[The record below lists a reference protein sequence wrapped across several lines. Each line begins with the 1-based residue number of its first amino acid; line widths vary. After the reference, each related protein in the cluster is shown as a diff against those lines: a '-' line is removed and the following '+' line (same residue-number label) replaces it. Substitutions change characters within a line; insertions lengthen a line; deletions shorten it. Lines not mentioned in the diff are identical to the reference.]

1 MGAFIVR
8 RIAWAGLVLG
18 AVGVLTF
25 VLTFVAPG
33 DPARSIVGRNG
44 SQAAVEAV
52 RRALGLDRSLLEQL
66 FGYFGRVIQGDFGH
80 SYKKNQDVLELIVNH
95 FPATAQLAVAGLA
108 ISILIGVPLGI
119 RAASRPGGWGDRLGT
134 GLTALLVAV
143 PSFWLGYVVLYVF
156 AFLPAVRL
164 DIDLFPIGQYKPFD
178 LRYLA
183 LPALTLGLTGAA
195 YYARITRTAMLDQM
209 SHDYIRTARAKGAPE
224 RRVVWRHALRNA
236 VPPVLTQVGLDL
248 GFFLGGVVV
257 VEQVFSWPGIG
268 RLAVEAVP
276 SEDMPVLMGT
286 VLFATLC
293 IVIANLV
300 VDVLYAFIDPRVR
313 LAGGR

>member
-1 MGAFIVR
+1 MGAFLVR
-8 RIAWAGLVLG
+8 RLAWAAVVLG
-18 AVGVLTF
+18 AVGVITF
-25 VLTFVAPG
+25 VLAYVAPG
-33 DPARSIVGRNG
+33 DPARSIVGRNA
-44 SQAAVEAV
+44 SAETVEQV
-52 RRALGLDRSLLEQL
+52 RRALGLDRPFLEQL
-66 FGYFGRVIQGDFGH
+66 LGYFGRVIQGDFGH
-80 SYKKNQDVLELIVNH
+80 SYKKDQDVLDLILNH
-95 FPATAQLAVAGLA
+95 FPATAQLAVAGLT

-134 GLTALLVAV
+134 TLTALLIAV
-143 PSFWLGYVVLYVF
+143 PAFWLGYIVLYVF

-164 DIDLFPIGQYKPFD
+164 NFDLFPIGQYKPFD

-183 LPALTLGLTGAA
+183 LPALTVGLTGAA
-195 YYARITRTAMLDQM
+195 YYARITRTAILDQL
-209 SHDYIRTARAKGAPE
+209 SHDYIRTARAKGAGE

-236 VPPVLTQVGLDL
+236 VPPLMTQVGLDL

-293 IVIANLV
+293 IVVANLA
-300 VDVLYAFIDPRVR
+300 VDVLYAFVDPRVR
-313 LAGGR
+313 LSGRL

>member
-1 MGAFIVR
+1 MGAFVLR
-8 RIAWAGLVLG
+8 RIAWAGVVLG

-25 VLTFVAPG
+25 VLAFIAPS
-33 DPARSIVGRNG
+33 DPARSIVGRNA
-44 SQAAVEAV
+44 SAATVEQV
-52 RRALGLDRSLLEQL
+52 RRALGLDRPFLEQL
-66 FGYFGRVIQGDFGH
+66 VGYFGRVIQGDFGH
-80 SYKKNQDVLELIVNH
+80 SYKKNQDVLELLVDH

-134 GLTALLVAV
+134 TLTALLVAV
-143 PSFWLGYVVLYVF
+143 PAFWLGYVVLYLL

-164 DIDLFPIGQYKPFD
+164 NIDLFPIGQYKPFD

-183 LPALTLGLTGAA
+183 LPALTVGLTGAA
-195 YYARITRTAMLDQM
+195 YYARITRTVMLDQM
-209 SHDYIRTARAKGAPE
+209 SHDYIRTARAKGAAE

-236 VPPVLTQVGLDL
+236 LPPILTQVGLDL

-268 RLAVEAVP
+268 RLAVESVT

-293 IVIANLV
+293 IVLANLV
-300 VDVLYAFIDPRVR
+300 VDVLYALIDPRVQ
-313 LAGGR
+313 LAGRR